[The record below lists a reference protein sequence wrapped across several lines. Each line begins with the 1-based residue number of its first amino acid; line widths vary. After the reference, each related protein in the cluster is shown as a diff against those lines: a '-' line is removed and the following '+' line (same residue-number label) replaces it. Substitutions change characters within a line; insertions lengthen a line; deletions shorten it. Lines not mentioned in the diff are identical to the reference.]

1 MSRILKRPMFR
12 KGGPTN
18 EGIVSMA
25 QPRKNYNKGGKTIQE
40 QLIERFPEMTN
51 TIKAGE
57 GKAALLTAFAG
68 QGRSQNDRVSDLL
81 IKGGMNLAS
90 GKPQGNIIA
99 TIAESFKEPT
109 SQFLKE
115 RQTEDAFKRQAR
127 LQGITSAMASEDAIK
142 LARAKLKQKS
152 YQNQTPEAQAEQFL
166 KLKGSL
172 YKNAFTAKAKEE
184 AEKDFNKTY
193 QVYPQI
199 KQGFKA
205 GVGIQ
210 IAPVDTTVQ
219 LREWVVTQPDRS
231 RFIDPI
237 SRKWKMVAIDPAT
250 GKKGI
255 VLLDQITL
263 QPMTSTK

>member
-40 QLIERFPEMTN
+40 QLIERFPEMAN
-51 TIKAGE
+51 TIKTGE

-90 GKPQGNIIA
+90 GKPQGNIVA

-172 YKNAFTAKAKEE
+172 FKNAFTKQAQAEAK
-184 AEKDFNKTY
+184 KDYDKTY

-205 GVGIQ
+205 DVGIQ
-210 IAPVDTTVQ
+210 IAPVDTITE
-219 LREWVVTQPDRS
+219 LREWIVTQPENS
-231 RFIDPI
+231 KFIDPI
-237 SRKWKMVAIDPAT
+237 SRKWKMVATDPAT
-250 GKKGI
+250 GKKGLI
-255 VLLDQITL
+255 LLDQITL
-263 QPMTSTK
+263 KEIK

>member
-25 QPRKNYNKGGKTIQE
+25 QPREKFSDKGATDAN
-40 QLIERFPEMTN
+40 IEYLLEKHPGSAS
-51 TIKAGE
+51 TIKSGE
-57 GKAALLTAFAG
+57 AKAALLTAFAG

-90 GKPQGNIIA
+90 GKPQGNIVA

-127 LQGITSAMASEDAIK
+127 LQGITSAMASEDAVK
-142 LARAKLKQKS
+142 LARAKLSQKS

-172 YKNAFTAKAKEE
+172 FKNAFTKQAQAEAK
-184 AEKDFNKTY
+184 KDYDKTY

-205 GVGIQ
+205 DVGIQ
-210 IAPVDTTVQ
+210 IAPVDTITE
-219 LREWVVTQPDRS
+219 LREWIVTQPENS
-231 RFIDPI
+231 KFIDPI
-237 SRKWKMVAIDPAT
+237 SRKWKMVATDPKT
-250 GKKGI
+250 GKKGLI
-255 VLLDQITL
+255 LLDQITL
-263 QPMTSTK
+263 KEIE

>member
-40 QLIERFPEMTN
+40 QLIKQFPEMAN
-51 TIKAGE
+51 TIKSGE

-81 IKGGMNLAS
+81 IKGGMNLMSARP
-90 GKPQGNIIA
+90 GGNILA
-99 TIAESFKEPT
+99 TAAESFKEPT

-172 YKNAFTAKAKEE
+172 FKNAFTKQAQAEAK
-184 AEKDFNKTY
+184 KDYDKTY

-205 GVGIQ
+205 DVGIQ
-210 IAPVDTTVQ
+210 IAPVDTITE
-219 LREWVVTQPDRS
+219 LREWIVTQPENS
-231 RFIDPI
+231 KFIDPI
-237 SRKWKMVAIDPAT
+237 SRKWKMVATDPAT
-250 GKKGI
+250 GKKGLI
-255 VLLDQITL
+255 LLDQITL
-263 QPMTSTK
+263 KEIK

>member
-40 QLIERFPEMTN
+40 QLIERFPEMAN
-51 TIKAGE
+51 TIKTGE

-81 IKGGMNLAS
+81 IKGGMNLMSARP
-90 GKPQGNIIA
+90 GGNILA
-99 TIAESFKEPT
+99 TAAESFKEPT

-172 YKNAFTAKAKEE
+172 FKNAFTKQAQAEAK
-184 AEKDFNKTY
+184 KDYDKTY

-205 GVGIQ
+205 DVGIQ
-210 IAPVDTTVQ
+210 IAPVDTITE
-219 LREWVVTQPDRS
+219 LREWIVTQPENS
-231 RFIDPI
+231 KFIDPI
-237 SRKWKMVAIDPAT
+237 SRKWKMVATDPAT
-250 GKKGI
+250 GKKGLI
-255 VLLDQITL
+255 LLDQITL
-263 QPMTSTK
+263 KEIK